1 MKSRILTLLV
11 GILASATCFAQQGF
25 YREGQYPSLRNLNG
39 LPGQAFG
46 INRQG
51 HPDFRGAFSFST
63 PTAYALSDW
72 HWVLSGTFV
81 SNDLSLGFAE
91 SAFGATTSAN
101 GTGVL
106 QIGTRLKGIGNFS
119 YGFTLLSSEL
129 DNIGSAHFTP
139 EQSGPVTFGIGIMD
153 VSGSGGTS
161 GFGNPGDN
169 RSSRSPYVVGTYEYQ
184 PGTFITLGYG
194 NTRFRGVFGSASTL
208 ITPRLRALLEYDT
221 FHWNQMLAYDIGR
234 VGPAHITATLGTHA
248 GRYGTWALSFSF

>member
-1 MKSRILTLLV
+1 
-11 GILASATCFAQQGF
+11 
-25 YREGQYPSLRNLNG
+25 LNG

-46 INRQG
+46 INRKG
-51 HPDFRGAFSFST
+51 HPDFLGAFSYST
-63 PTAYALSDW
+63 PVAYALSDW

-81 SNDLSLGFAE
+81 SNDLNLTFSDN
-91 SAFGATTSAN
+91 TSTGGSQTAN

-139 EQSGPVTFGIGIMD
+139 EQSGPVTFGIGVMD

-234 VGPAHITATLGTHA
+234 VGPAHITATLGTQA